1 MPTALGTSKQYSGF
15 SPQSVPGLSLWLDGA
30 DSSSISVSGTSVT
43 QWNDKSGNNGNAT
56 QGSAGQRPTFTGS
69 GVVFN
74 AASSQYLNL
83 NTTYASTHSIFI
95 VATSTAA
102 SGAYLFGRNFSTSA
116 PAIIVN
122 FTGSSLEYYPGNDG
136 STRSTY
142 ATSTTSTYVAGYIRT
157 YPTSVFGRYNG
168 NQVLSGGAM
177 TSEPSTQNWG
187 LLGTANGINANY
199 YTGTIYEFLI
209 FNAALTTAQAT
220 QVEGYLAWK
229 WGINGFV
236 GGTATLSP
244 GPVVYLPLEGTTSDG
259 MNAATVSTTG
269 TITYDTGA
277 RGLRSAFFSNQANL
291 SAPTYANNYITS
303 TYTLPTTFTASLWLK
318 PLDITTAPR
327 GSTLFSTN
335 SATTNVSNAVSIY
348 FGAASGDSGLK
359 CAFNNIANS
368 ANGNTGYPLTVGVW
382 FHTAVTY
389 NNGTL
394 IHYVNGTAYGNT
406 ITSTA
411 YISGFQ
417 LGSARDNGG
426 PFPYYGYIDDVR
438 LYNYVLSAAQISNLY
453 ASYGHP
459 YAAYPPI
466 NRPFQPIDIIG
477 CSLWFD
483 AADFST
489 MSPAG
494 ITNGTLVT
502 QMTDKS
508 ESGFVFAQSGS
519 GPTLNTTGFNGNYPY
534 LSFNGT
540 SQGLTTSTNVATG
553 VKQFSANGT
562 DTTFFLVANIP
573 NDGATQNAPFGLVTT
588 DGVYVFRVPWFVGSG
603 NTGYVLDLGGPYTG
617 RIYTSATSPSIV
629 STPVILMATRGPS
642 TVSIYRNGVVLSNA
656 SASGSF
662 TSTSAQRFGIGTY
675 SAGYSRT
682 NVSELIIYNFA
693 LSTSQ
698 RQQVEGYLANKWG
711 LTSLL
716 ATTHPF
722 YKIPPYSSLLTSPQT
737 ILSPVLTP
745 LVLNLAGSTYSSG
758 STWYSSIGNN
768 FSLGGSYTSI
778 STPGDALALSFFSSG
793 YSWDPTGI
801 VNSTISSFTIDMWF
815 SAAGGVSGN
824 LLAEWGQS
832 YYGGYNISDI
842 SVSGNNVYVGFWNGS
857 FPYQLNVGTYIGNT
871 WTHVAYTYSSGTVVG
886 YLNGVQTASASS
898 TKSPPSTSFFA
909 LAGQGN
915 PYGSQ
920 LVCAIGAFKV
930 YGAALSATQIKQ
942 NYNALAPHFG
952 RPTI

>member
-1 MPTALGTSKQYSGF
+1 MMFQNTAGTIPVTTAGQSVALWKDKSPKGYNYSNFSVAPTWAGGTSVYFSGGNCGLINSGSWGDAAGYDIFVVGQPLSSTADWRTLLRGFIGSSDHPIIILSGGTALGMYNTVSGF
-15 SPQSVPGLSLWLDGA
+15 QQFGSL
-30 DSSSISVSGTSVT
+30 
-43 QWNDKSGNNGNAT
+43 
-56 QGSAGQRPTFTGS
+56 
-69 GVVFN
+69 
-74 AASSQYLNL
+74 
-83 NTTYASTHSIFI
+83 
-95 VATSTAA
+95 
-102 SGAYLFGRNFSTSA
+102 
-116 PAIIVN
+116 
-122 FTGSSLEYYPGNDG
+122 
-136 STRSTY
+136 
-142 ATSTTSTYVAGYIRT
+142 
-157 YPTSVFGRYNG
+157 
-168 NQVLSGGAM
+168 
-177 TSEPSTQNWG
+177 
-187 LLGTANGINANY
+187 TANGSATILLYVKINSSRQYSASIN
-199 YTGTIYEFLI
+199 GGP
-209 FNAALTTAQAT
+209 LTTATTAGNLDAQPFYALGFYQGGSQQWGYLNEMIIVSNT
-220 QVEGYLAWK
+220 TTAQRQQVEGYLAWK
-229 WGINGFV
+229 WGVNGFV
-236 GGTATLSP
+236 GAGTPLYP

-259 MNAATVSTTG
+259 MNAASVSTTG

-303 TYTLPTTFTASLWLK
+303 TYTLPTTFTASFWLR

-335 SATTNVSNAVSIY
+335 SATTNVNNAVSIY

-417 LGSARDNGG
+417 LGSARDGG
-426 PFPYYGYIDDVR
+426 GAFPYYGYIDDVR

-466 NRPFQPIDIIG
+466 NRIFQPIDIIG

-540 SQGLTTSTNVATG
+540 SQGLTTSTNVAAG

-588 DGVYVFRVPWFVGSG
+588 DGVYVLRLPWFVGSG
-603 NTGYVLDLGGPYTG
+603 NTGFVLDLGGPYTG
-617 RIYTSATSPSIV
+617 RIAPSSTSPSIV

-642 TVSIYRNGVVLSNA
+642 TVSIYRNGAVLSNA
-656 SASGSF
+656 SASGGF

-716 ATTHPF
+716 ASTHPF
-722 YKIPPYSSLLTSPQT
+722 YKFPPYSSLLTSPQT

-778 STPGDALALSFFSSG
+778 STPGDALALSFYSSG

-801 VNSTISSFTIDMWF
+801 AASTISSYTIDIWF
-815 SAAGGVSGN
+815 SAAGGVAGN

-832 YYGGYNISDI
+832 YYGGYNIA
-842 SVSGNNVYVGFWNGS
+842 SVSLTGNTMYVGYYAGGS
-857 FPYQLNVGTYIGNT
+857 SAFQISVGTYIGNT
-871 WTHVAYTYSSGTVVG
+871 WTHVAFTYSSGTLIG
-886 YLNGVQTASASS
+886 YANGVQISS
-898 TKSPPSTSFFA
+898 TTGTKSAPGTSFFA